1 MLMKNQTEKKFYK
14 NEFLKKNENQWN
26 PMLSINYLTIQM
38 TIKHVVKGSPGM
50 FS

>member
-14 NEFLKKNENQWN
+14 NGFKKNENQWN
-26 PMLSINYLTIQM
+26 PMLSINNLTIQM
-38 TIKHVVKGSPGM
+38 TIKHVVKGSPDM